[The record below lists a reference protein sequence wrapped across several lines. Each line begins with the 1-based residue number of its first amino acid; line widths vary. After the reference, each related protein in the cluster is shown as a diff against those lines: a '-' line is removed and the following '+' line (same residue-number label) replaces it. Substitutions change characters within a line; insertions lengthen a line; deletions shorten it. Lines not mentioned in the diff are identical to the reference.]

1 MFTFT
6 FYIYFHISFANVYS
20 YDVRVSSS
28 SAICVCWCCFF
39 TFAKHVTRYNA
50 LPAIC
55 VKCKSGTN
63 RDWVTRSENCFAEVM
78 TEQKSCRTNYR
89 HIMSCMDVSTWP
101 TYRQIRIFLLCVT
114 HTLSWMRFIFRRLI
128 LYASENTRSLMSFIS
143 SNYYF
148 SSHSN
153 IEIWIKA
160 QVRLRKFRSRPVACY
175 TITRESMEQPKKEGS
190 ETYC

>member
-1 MFTFT
+1 MFPFT

-78 TEQKSCRTNYR
+78 TEQKSCRFLRIAHKLPAHYVV
-89 HIMSCMDVSTWP
+89 HGCIDVTYIPTDTHFSFVRDSYSFVNEIHLSTINIICVWKHKVINVI
-101 TYRQIRIFLLCVT
+101 YLIQLLFL
-114 HTLSWMRFIFRRLI
+114 
-128 LYASENTRSLMSFIS
+128 
-143 SNYYF
+143 
-148 SSHSN
+148 
-153 IEIWIKA
+153 
-160 QVRLRKFRSRPVACY
+160 
-175 TITRESMEQPKKEGS
+175 
-190 ETYC
+190 